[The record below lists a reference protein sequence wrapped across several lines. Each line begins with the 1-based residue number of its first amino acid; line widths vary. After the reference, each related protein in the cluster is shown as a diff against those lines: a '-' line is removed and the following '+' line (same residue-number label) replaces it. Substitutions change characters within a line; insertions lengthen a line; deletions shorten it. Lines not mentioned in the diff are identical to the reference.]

1 MKKTKRYFWKT
12 LLILFMGVYS
22 MTGQEITVHNLPK
35 DYNFSSLEPNLWDKG
50 GEEKL
55 YIQVVFARIGHEY
68 IYLKDQQVLDF
79 DRDWVDNYTLVN
91 SPDLLSVINYKGPY
105 RVVVFNIKESK
116 KEELLKRYL

>member
-1 MKKTKRYFWKT
+1 M
-12 LLILFMGVYS
+12 I
-22 MTGQEITVHNLPK
+22 GQEITVHNLPK

-68 IYLKDQQVLDF
+68 IYLNDQQVLDF
-79 DRDWVDNYTLVN
+79 DHEWVDNYTLVK

-116 KEELLKRYL
+116 REELFKVYL